1 MEKFKW
7 DIIWITPALK
17 LCTSLDQIVLEYDW
31 YVWFFSLDLARSA
44 SVNLS
49 SSTPSV
55 LLGGTFNLTVQFE
68 PNTVATNLAALNC
81 GYEIGSAPF
90 VPFVKWVLFSIN
102 AFQLVGSGFPP
113 SYYGRLAIANK
124 TTLVISNVQFQD
136 EGTRYHCELE
146 YFDTAT
152 SGTKALVSTQQT
164 ITSVYGK

>member
-1 MEKFKW
+1 MS
-7 DIIWITPALK
+7 I
-17 LCTSLDQIVLEYDW
+17 
-31 YVWFFSLDLARSA
+31 
-44 SVNLS
+44 
-49 SSTPSV
+49 STPSV
-55 LLGGTFNLTVQFE
+55 LLGGTFNVTVQFE
-68 PNTVATNLAALNC
+68 PNATGTHLVSLGC
-81 GYEIGSAPF
+81 GYEIGSAPY

-146 YFDTAT
+146 YYDTDTAA
-152 SGTKALVSTQQT
+152 TKILNSAKQT